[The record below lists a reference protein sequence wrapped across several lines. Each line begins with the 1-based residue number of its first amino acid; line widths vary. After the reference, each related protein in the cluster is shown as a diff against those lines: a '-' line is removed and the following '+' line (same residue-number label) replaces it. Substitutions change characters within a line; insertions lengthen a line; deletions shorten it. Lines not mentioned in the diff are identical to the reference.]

1 LETPFFSYSRNLTQT
16 YNPDTWNLKMETIYI
31 SEILVSPRRLDRFAI
46 QKVTI
51 LTITPE
57 KLKNFIC

>member
-1 LETPFFSYSRNLTQT
+1 
-16 YNPDTWNLKMETIYI
+16 METIYI
-31 SEILVSPRRLDRFAI
+31 SEILVFPRRLDRFAI

-51 LTITPE
+51 SKITPE